1 MPDLALSVS
10 SIAARIHAL
19 SLNWLAKDNELTAL
33 SDAERHLRLGAIPP
47 AGKTLA
53 ERSRRHRFMPLPP
66 EAIQQRMT
74 PAAPV
79 GLPRSR
85 TRVVAVHASLSEPP
99 RRWSRR
105 CVLPT
110 TTRTRPSTS

>member
-1 MPDLALSVS
+1 MPDLTLSVS

-53 ERSRRHRFMPLPP
+53 EREAVSAAQNSCPCCRKLSR
-66 EAIQQRMT
+66 
-74 PAAPV
+74 
-79 GLPRSR
+79 
-85 TRVVAVHASLSEPP
+85 SL
-99 RRWSRR
+99 
-105 CVLPT
+105 
-110 TTRTRPSTS
+110 